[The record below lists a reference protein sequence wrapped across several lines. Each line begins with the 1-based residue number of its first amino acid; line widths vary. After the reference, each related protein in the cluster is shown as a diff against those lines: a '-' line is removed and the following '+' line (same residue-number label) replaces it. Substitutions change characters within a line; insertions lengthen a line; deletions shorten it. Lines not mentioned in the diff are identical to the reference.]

1 LEGVP
6 LCESTVTRRVFLGR
20 IVRGKGKCV
29 APMVRRPT
37 CLSNGGQASCQAI
50 NSDVKFGLLK
60 QPHSM
65 SKSVYNSSIDT
76 SIYFTNLRN
85 RGDSIL
91 SLISSHLQGTGDLQ
105 SISINLA
112 SPAIL
117 GLRYMVIHAYYQVSQ
132 LSPVAVPFALLCI
145 CRNSLLGPLGAGK
158 DHQQQQ

>member
-1 LEGVP
+1 MEGVP

-105 SISINLA
+105 SCCMNLA
-112 SPAIL
+112 SPSTLQSSDFDTWSSMPTIA
-117 GLRYMVIHAYYQVSQ
+117 
-132 LSPVAVPFALLCI
+132 PVVVPFAGLLCI
-145 CRNSLLGPLGAGK
+145 CRNSPLGSLGAGV
-158 DHQQQQ
+158 QA